1 MGHLLSQ
8 APIPLCDRYSMAAL
22 PEVEVLGISKSYPPP
37 LWRLGS
43 QRAPR
48 VALDD
53 VSFTVRSGEL
63 VALIGPN
70 GAGKSTLLRI
80 LAGLL
85 LPSRGSARVAQ
96 LDVVRDRPK
105 SRQVI
110 GAALSEDRGLS
121 PRLTVKQN
129 LEFYA
134 ALYGL
139 TRPQTLQR
147 IAELAER
154 FEATALL
161 RREVRTLS
169 TGERAR
175 AVLIRVLLHRPRV
188 VLLDEITRSL
198 DPGAAARLRRQ
209 ILAEVAGRGAAVLF
223 ASHDLA
229 EVQAI
234 ASGVLL
240 LDQGHA
246 ARFGS
251 FAQVRPDAERI
262 FASPTSETVR

>member
-105 SRQVI
+105 SRRVI

-139 TRPQTLQR
+139 TRPQALQG

-161 RREVRTLS
+161 RREVRT
-169 TGERAR
+169 
-175 AVLIRVLLHRPRV
+175 V

-240 LDQGHA
+240 LDQGHV

>member
-1 MGHLLSQ
+1 M
-8 APIPLCDRYSMAAL
+8 
-22 PEVEVLGISKSYPPP
+22 
-37 LWRLGS
+37 
-43 QRAPR
+43 
-48 VALDD
+48 ALDN
-53 VSFTVRSGEL
+53 VSFAVRSGEL

-85 LPSRGSARVAQ
+85 LPSRGAARVAQ

-121 PRLTVKQN
+121 PRLTVKEN

-139 TRPQTLQR
+139 SRSQAFER
-147 IAELAER
+147 IAELVER
-154 FEATALL
+154 FEAIPFLH
-161 RREVRTLS
+161 REVRTLS

-198 DPGAAARLRRQ
+198 DPGAASRLRRQ

-240 LDQGHA
+240 LHQGQA

-251 FAQVRPDAERI
+251 FAQVRPEAERI
-262 FASPTSETVR
+262 FASPSGEAIR